1 MEKMELEEFANKI
14 NEIRAKN
21 GWMIELELNGLWIVS
36 VYDKETNELLAH
48 TGSTGL
54 YGVYAALTK
63 PLDHTIWSH

>member
-36 VYDKETNELLAH
+36 VYDRETDELLAY
-48 TGSTGL
+48 TGSTSL